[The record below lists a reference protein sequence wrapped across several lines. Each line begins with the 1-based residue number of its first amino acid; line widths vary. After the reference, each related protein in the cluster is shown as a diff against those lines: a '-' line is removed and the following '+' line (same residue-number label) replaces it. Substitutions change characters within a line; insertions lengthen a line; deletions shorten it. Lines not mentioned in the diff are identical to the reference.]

1 MSAASPTPTIYP
13 LTEPRQRWQL
23 NVGAGHCLQVYEYGR
38 ADAPPVVV
46 LHGGP
51 GGGANALHA
60 SMFDPRA
67 WRIICFDQRGCGQ
80 STAAEVLQE
89 NTTQTLM
96 ADIEAIRMHLG
107 IQQWHVSGG
116 SWGSTLALVYA
127 IEYPQRVLGMILRG
141 VFLARQQ
148 DSDWL
153 YGNAGVARLFPEF
166 YREFTATLGADAGHS
181 SSKPVIE
188 KAWQGLQ
195 QPTSA
200 HARQVAVAWGLWEA
214 RISTLTAKSG
224 LLDHVQ
230 RDPNGMNA
238 ARIGTHFFHH
248 RFFLPEGFIL
258 QHLSAISHIPAI
270 IVHGRYDVVCS
281 LSNAYELAARWPCA
295 QLKIVQDAGHSSTE
309 HGIARALV
317 AAGHAFQQA
326 R

>member
-1 MSAASPTPTIYP
+1 MSAKSPAPIIYP

-23 NVGAGHCLQVYEYGR
+23 EVGAGHVLQIYEYGR

-51 GGGANALHA
+51 GGGANAVQA
-60 SMFDPRA
+60 AMFDPRA
-67 WRIICFDQRGCGQ
+67 WHIICFDQRGCGQ
-80 STAAEVLQE
+80 STATDTLAE
-89 NTTQTLM
+89 NTTHTLV
-96 ADIEAIRMHLG
+96 ADIEAIREKLG
-107 IQQWHVSGG
+107 IEQWHVSGG

-127 IEYPQRVLGMILRG
+127 ITHAERVLGMILRG
-141 VFLARQQ
+141 VFLARQH

-153 YGNAGVARLFPEF
+153 YGNAGMARLFPEF
-166 YREFTATLGADAGHS
+166 YREFTTNLGVDAS
-181 SSKPVIE
+181 QRSSKEVIAS
-188 KAWQGLQ
+188 AWQALQ
-195 QPTSA
+195 QPSSQA
-200 HARQVAVAWGLWEA
+200 GLEAAIAWALWEA

-248 RFFLPEGFIL
+248 GFFLPEGFIL
-258 QHLSAISHIPAI
+258 ENLNAIAHIPAI
-270 IVHGRYDVVCS
+270 IVHGRYDVACS
-281 LSNAYELAARWPCA
+281 LNNAYDLAARWPCA

-309 HGIARALV
+309 SGIARGLV
-317 AAGHAFQQA
+317 AAGHVFQQH